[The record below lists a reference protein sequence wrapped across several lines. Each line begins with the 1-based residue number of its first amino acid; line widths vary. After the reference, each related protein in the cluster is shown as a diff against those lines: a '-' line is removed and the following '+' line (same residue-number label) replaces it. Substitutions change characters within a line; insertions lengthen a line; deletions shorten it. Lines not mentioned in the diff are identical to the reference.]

1 MDTQQARIWMAM
13 DIGPLW
19 IGRDDEDP
27 LSPAAIMRDAP
38 AEHKVDVQPQVPPQ
52 SVLRPQTP
60 DQTPVQQSTGW
71 GMPQQP
77 TPEVQKPVAPATIA
91 SAQAKEPAKPIHRLD
106 SPGTGKI
113 ESHQL
118 TPIRPP
124 KDQPGEVTQKPVSN
138 ADIAQADWTQL
149 RDYVSQCQACQ
160 AMCKTRLSTVFGT
173 MEPTAQMVIVGEAPG
188 RDEDIQG
195 KPFVGKSGE
204 LLENILMALGLQR
217 GKDVA
222 IINVLKCR
230 PPNNRDPHPEEIAM
244 CRPYLERQL
253 SLLSPK
259 VVILSGRI
267 AAHALLGTEASM
279 KQLRQTPHTLTI
291 NGVETPVIVT
301 YHPSYLLRSPSDKL
315 EAWRDFM
322 AAKHRLLGI

>member
-1 MDTQQARIWMAM
+1 M

-27 LSPAAIMRDAP
+27 LSPAAIMRDAADKP
-38 AEHKVDVQPQVPPQ
+38 DVQQQVPTQ
-52 SVLRPQTP
+52 SVLSPQTP
-60 DQTPVQQSTGW
+60 IEPPVQQSTGW
-71 GMPQQP
+71 SMPQQP
-77 TPEVQKPVAPATIA
+77 APEVQKPVAPATIPPV
-91 SAQAKEPAKPIHRLD
+91 QAKEATKPLQRLD
-106 SPGTGKI
+106 SPGTGKV